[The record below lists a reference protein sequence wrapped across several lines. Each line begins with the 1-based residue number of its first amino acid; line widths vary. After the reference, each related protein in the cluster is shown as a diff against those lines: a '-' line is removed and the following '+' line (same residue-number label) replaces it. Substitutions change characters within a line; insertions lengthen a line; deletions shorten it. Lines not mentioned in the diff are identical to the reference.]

1 MRAIE
6 FINEAFNQP
15 YSFEWDESDYGAV
28 DAVVNLPD
36 GTDLSVMFSDFG
48 DGEWHVEFWRGASQG
63 VTGLGDAQR
72 IFATVLSAIQQFI
85 KKRHPET
92 IVFSATKEVEPGQN
106 AESRARLYNSLVA
119 RYAKAWGY
127 DAYNEDH
134 GDQVTYELTKINN
147 QNKEDSLNELYE
159 PETSFPLKWFN
170 DFAPKERVAR
180 AYDRKNRYID
190 IMFTPVGAGNVDAVE
205 ISFSRNDDFGMTGE
219 GDANRVFATVL
230 EAIREYLRGYQP
242 KILLFGS
249 KGESRTKLYKSLIN
263 RFAKT
268 VGYKQFD
275 TSKLSPESLERIS
288 GSGAGDLLVLRKTY
302 V

>member
-1 MRAIE
+1 MRATE
-6 FINEAFNQP
+6 FITEAFNAP
-15 YSFEWDESDYGAV
+15 YQLKWEKSEFGDQ
-28 DAVVNLPD
+28 DALVTLPD
-36 GTDLSVMFSDFG
+36 GTNLSIMFNHEG
-48 DGEWHVEFWRGASQG
+48 DNQWHVEFYRNNSQE
-63 VTGLGDAQR
+63 VTGEGDAQR
-72 IFATVLSAIQQFI
+72 IFATVLNAIQQFI
-85 KKRHPET
+85 KNQHPDT
-92 IVFSATKEVEPGQN
+92 IIFSASKDVEPGQN
-106 AESRARLYNSLVA
+106 EESRARLYNSLVA
-119 RYAKAWGY
+119 RYARAWGY
-127 DAYNEDH
+127 DEYNEDH
-134 GDQVTYELTKINN
+134 GDQVTYELTRINN
-147 QNKEDSLNELYE
+147 QNKEESLNELYD

-170 DFAPKERVAR
+170 DFGPKERVAR
-180 AYDRKNRYID
+180 AFDRKNRYID
-190 IMFTPVGAGNVDAVE
+190 IMFTPVGDGTVDAVE